1 MADRTGKIGPPL
13 KQNATKAIIYKM
25 TFKQKLKNLF
35 QNKDP
40 QYTCSLTGCKSAWG
54 SASEMYNHLTSS
66 KNKHNRNYLNKFY
79 QIANLTVD
87 QIFNQSRIIFDE
99 KKEENNGRVNYNIKQ
114 ISNQK
119 EYSELKNRPL
129 NWLEAK
135 DKRSR

>member
-1 MADRTGKIGPPL
+1 
-13 KQNATKAIIYKM
+13 
-25 TFKQKLKNLF
+25 
-35 QNKDP
+35 
-40 QYTCSLTGCKSAWG
+40 
-54 SASEMYNHLTSS
+54 MYNHLTSS
-66 KNKHNRNYLNKFY
+66 KNKHNRNFLNKFY

-129 NWLEAK
+129 NWSEAK